1 MHVYIDLNFFF
12 IPETRFSTFNRIL
25 SFYVN
30 THKKI
35 IIIIITANVSDFLVK
50 KSIHT
55 HTERQKKKK
64 KKNRYL
70 ILITPKNKRETKT
83 TCA

>member
-50 KSIHT
+50 KINT
-55 HTERQKKKK
+55 HAH
-64 KKNRYL
+64 
-70 ILITPKNKRETKT
+70 RETKKEEEEEQVFDT
-83 TCA
+83 NHTQE